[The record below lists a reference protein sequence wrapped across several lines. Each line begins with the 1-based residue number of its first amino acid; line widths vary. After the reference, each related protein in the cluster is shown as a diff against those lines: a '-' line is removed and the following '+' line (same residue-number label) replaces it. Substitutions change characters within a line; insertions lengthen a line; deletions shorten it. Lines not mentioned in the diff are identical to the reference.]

1 MDPVNA
7 QNLKSFWQKPEG
19 KVGAVIAALLAVG
32 GVYAFAKALPFLL
45 ILAQNTLHL
54 LLLLGVIGGIAVLV
68 MDPKFR
74 TAVSYLYKTI
84 IRKMTGMIIELDPIS
99 ILKTYLRQL
108 YDNLQNMNEQIGL
121 LKGQMRKLQSIIEAN
136 EKEIKDNL
144 DLAARAQKGGQKNV
158 MVLKTRKAGRMSD
171 SNVTYKKLYTKMEV
185 IYRVLSKMYEN
196 CGILYEDTEDQI
208 KQKEVEW
215 NVIRQSHKAIKS
227 AMSVVNGNAD
237 QRAIFEQALE
247 FMATDL
253 SNKIG
258 EMERFMDVSKNF
270 MEGIDLQNGVFEEKG
285 LKMLEEWEKN
295 ADSFI
300 LGDDKS
306 NLINKANDDKEV
318 INLDTEAQAG
328 SYTDHINQYNTLFK

>member
-1 MDPVNA
+1 
-7 QNLKSFWQKPEG
+7 
-19 KVGAVIAALLAVG
+19 
-32 GVYAFAKALPFLL
+32 
-45 ILAQNTLHL
+45 
-54 LLLLGVIGGIAVLV
+54 
-68 MDPKFR
+68 
-74 TAVSYLYKTI
+74 
-84 IRKMTGMIIELDPIS
+84 
-99 ILKTYLRQL
+99 
-108 YDNLQNMNEQIGL
+108 
-121 LKGQMRKLQSIIEAN
+121 MRKLQSIIDTN
-136 EKEIKDNL
+136 KKEIKDNL
-144 DLAARAQKGGQKNV
+144 DMAARAQKGGQKNV
-158 MVLKTRKAGRMSD
+158 MVLKTRKAGRMQD

-237 QRAIFEQALE
+237 QRAMFEQALE

-258 EMERFMDVSKNF
+258 EMERFMDVSKSF

-300 LGDDKS
+300 LGDDKT
-306 NLINKANDDKEV
+306 NLINKANDDTEV
-318 INLDTEAQAG
+318 VNLDIDAQAG
-328 SYTDHINQYNTLFK
+328 RYTDHVNQYNTLFK